1 MGSSILIVILSNLV
15 FDPKALIIWDL
26 VEPLFRETSQTN
38 SLVAYLNFLLF
49 HDIMSKKKIF
59 ILG

>member
-1 MGSSILIVILSNLV
+1 MGSSILIVILSNV
-15 FDPKALIIWDL
+15 VIDPKALIIWDL

-38 SLVAYLNFLLF
+38 SLVAYLNFLLI
-49 HDIMSKKKIF
+49 HDIMCKKKIF